1 MGRAGNH
8 WRQISST
15 TAILYLTY
23 EWCYKDQHC
32 TGEASGAGVENV
44 HALFMIYDKTGNAW
58 LVKHVGAVE
67 YASRCVVIQVAL
79 VP

>member
-1 MGRAGNH
+1 
-8 WRQISST
+8 
-15 TAILYLTY
+15 
-23 EWCYKDQHC
+23 
-32 TGEASGAGVENV
+32 
-44 HALFMIYDKTGNAW
+44 MIYDKTGNAW